1 MIDILTSAAAIAAS
15 GLSMLRWVRVAQ
27 REHYLPGSVV
37 RFAVRWWGSRIV
49 NLAGFVLAV
58 AGAIVS
64 IWVRPV
70 GLVTA
75 AIIAFGPLG
84 LGVRGRTAPL
94 AWTPRLRRT
103 VGAAAALLFLLL
115 AVGGAGVVAVMV
127 APAIPLL
134 VDAALWLLWPVEVR
148 SSTRFVDEASRRLAS
163 VAPTV
168 VAITGSFGK
177 TTTKAHVGRLL
188 RNRRRVVVSPA
199 SFNNRLGLA
208 RSINEQL
215 TPGTEVFVAEMG
227 TYGRGEIRALCEWIR
242 PTVSVITAIGPVHL
256 ERFGTLEAVASAKA
270 EIVDGSQ
277 TLVLNIDHPQLAE
290 LADAEEGRREVIRC
304 SSSSARA
311 DVYVGPDSMV
321 YLRGQAIGATSDGE
335 AFPGNVACAV
345 GVLAAIGLTADPA
358 DLASLERPAHR
369 RQVATAQSGAVVIDD
384 TYNANPVGARAALSM
399 LGRYASPGARRVVV
413 TPGLVELGRR
423 QFAENVA
430 LAEHAAREATDIVIV
445 GRTNRRALLEG
456 SRGAMSVR
464 VVDSREEAVAWVR
477 RTLGPGDAVVYEN
490 DLPDHYP

>member
-1 MIDILTSAAAIAAS
+1 VIDVLTSAAAVVAS
-15 GLSMLRWVRVAQ
+15 VVSMLRWIRVAQ

-37 RFAVRWWGSRIV
+37 RFAVRWWGSRAV
-49 NLAGFVLAV
+49 NLAGFTLAL
-58 AGAIVS
+58 AGAIGS

-75 AIIAFGPLG
+75 AIIAFFPLG

-103 VGAAAALLFLLL
+103 AGAAVALFALLL
-115 AVGGAGVVAVMV
+115 AIGGAGLAAVLL
-127 APAIPLL
+127 APVIPLL
-134 VDAALWLLWPVEVR
+134 VDAALWLRSPLEAR
-148 SSTRFVDEASRRLAS
+148 SSARFVDEASRRLVS

-177 TTTKAHVGRLL
+177 TTTKAYVGRLL
-188 RNRRRVVVSPA
+188 RNRRQVVVSPA

-215 TPGTEVFVAEMG
+215 APGTEIFVAEMG

-256 ERFGTLEAVASAKA
+256 ERFGTLDAIASAKT
-270 EIVDGSQ
+270 EIVDGSRA
-277 TLVLNIDHPQLAE
+277 LVLNVDHPQLEE
-290 LADAEEGRREVIRC
+290 LADAEEGRRQVIRC
-304 SSSSARA
+304 SSNSSRA
-311 DVYVGPDSMV
+311 DVYVGPDSTV
-321 YLRGQAIGATSDGE
+321 YVHGRAIGPISDEE

-345 GVLAAIGLTADPA
+345 GVLVALGMTPDPA

-369 RQVATAQSGAVVIDD
+369 RQVATAPSGVVVIDD
-384 TYNANPVGARAALSM
+384 TYNANPTGARAVLSM
-399 LGRYASPGARRVVV
+399 LRHHASPGGRRVVV

-423 QFAENVA
+423 QYAENVS

-456 SRGAMSVR
+456 SHGVPSVR

-477 RTLGPGDAVVYEN
+477 RTLGPGDVVVYEN